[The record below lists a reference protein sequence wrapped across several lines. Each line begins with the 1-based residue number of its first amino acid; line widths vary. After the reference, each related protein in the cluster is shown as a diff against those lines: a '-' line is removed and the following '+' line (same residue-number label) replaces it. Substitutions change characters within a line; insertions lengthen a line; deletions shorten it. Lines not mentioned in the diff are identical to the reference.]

1 MASSA
6 QRWEIV
12 GEKVGSYRNERECRA
27 RECFWGLRTASASC
41 FAALRWFASRVRVRQ
56 GGWYAYAGSMLGG
69 SAWWVVDWYGIALL
83 QDALGGVE
91 EGEAAQRRIRSTSK
105 RDRHRTGSTVSRQG
119 RQTLESGACAT
130 VRRRSLTRSLHL
142 ACETARTSAC
152 RRPASQLN
160 SATEKCCSLIYIP
173 YIHTTLSERRFSF
186 PAHHLTL
193 PPHTRETHL
202 YT

>member
-27 RECFWGLRTASASC
+27 REWFWALRTASASC
-41 FAALRWFASRVRVRQ
+41 FAALRWFASRVRARQ

-69 SAWWVVDWYGIALL
+69 SAWWVVNWYGIALL

-105 RDRHRTGSTVSRQG
+105 RDRHRTGRALCPDRKGKPWRV
-119 RQTLESGACAT
+119 EPA
-130 VRRRSLTRSLHL
+130 RRSAADHLLDPSTLHV
-142 ACETARTSAC
+142 RQ
-152 RRPASQLN
+152 RGHQPADVQLHN
-160 SATEKCCSLIYIP
+160 
-173 YIHTTLSERRFSF
+173 
-186 PAHHLTL
+186 
-193 PPHTRETHL
+193 
-202 YT
+202 